1 MSTNYPGSLDSAS
14 TTLPY
19 PTSNDDRNSPSLASI
34 SDNEHDAIIATETY
48 LGTNSTQTAPVSG
61 TFLTSASNGTSI
73 WANTVPAGTV
83 VGTTDTQ
90 TLTNKTL
97 TSPTLN
103 TPTINNPTLNTD
115 TVIGYTTADSG
126 TLYGISITSS
136 KISSAL
142 SLTSTLSVTGNTTL
156 SGTLG
161 VTNQTTLQGASAIP
175 SGGLSTVGLLLSS
188 VSGFGIYW
196 GSGAPTLSAAQGSLY
211 LRSDGSS
218 TSTRLY
224 INTSGSTTWTNV
236 TTAA

>member
-1 MSTNYPGSLDSAS
+1 MSTKFPGALDDS
-14 TTLPY
+14 TSLPY
-19 PTSNDDRNSPSLASI
+19 PSASDDRNSPSLAGLN
-34 SDNEHDAIIATETY
+34 DNQNDAVIAVETKLGYGSASQTPANGY
-48 LGTNSTQTAPVSG
+48 LLAGTAAGESEWSVAYPSG
-61 TFLTSASNGTSI
+61 TI
-73 WANTVPAGTV
+73 

-97 TSPTLN
+97 TSATLN

-115 TVIGYTTADSG
+115 TVLGYTSTDSG
-126 TLYGISITSS
+126 TIYGISITSS

-142 SLTSTLSVTGNTTL
+142 SLTSTLSVSGNTTL
-156 SGTLG
+156 SGTLA
-161 VTNQTTLQGASAIP
+161 VTDQTTLQGASSIP
-175 SGGLSTVGLLLSS
+175 SGGSDTVGLLLSS
-188 VSGFGIYW
+188 TAKFGIYW

-224 INTSGSTTWTNV
+224 INTNGSTTWTNV